1 MTTDFVLKASDLV
14 CNYSDN
20 PTEIKGVVVDHVVIP
35 RTGVTV
41 IVGPS
46 GCGKSTLL
54 SLLSGIRK
62 PTNISRNTELTFKD
76 REGLNEL
83 NLLKNNR
90 AAEGLL
96 GYVFQEPHL
105 IKDISAKSNAEI
117 AQKLLDVQYS
127 PFSVDE
133 LVSEFEL
140 SEVIDQRSD
149 TLSGGQAQRVAIVR
163 ALCIN
168 PDLLVC
174 DEPTSSLDEETG
186 KLLLNRIKVWAD
198 QNQKAVLWVT
208 HNLEQAAEF
217 SDYLIIVKDGKLH
230 VNEDGSPVN
239 LSNLSYKERL
249 LSIRD
254 NVTETTKFK
263 PAKIPGDKILENKIL
278 TTGWLQ
284 YTIKIVLEYF
294 YLSQS
299 NSNTRNS
306 FFSWWK
312 AFWRPLKKSN
322 FTFLIAM
329 SILVFTLLLKAGSIG
344 SDFFD
349 EQLSKPEVSHF
360 TFSKGSSGKF
370 SLNYR
375 NISRLKKVLASRIES
390 GGQGIVFP
398 RREDFL
404 RNIIPSDQN
413 SCDQFNLGGT
423 DVSRRPNN
431 SRLIVFDQAE
441 PLYKETIQSLS
452 EDTDLRSIL
461 FGTPDLRASFSGQ
474 EIDYLCLE
482 IDGFFV
488 PFRVHWLEKKLPG
501 GGDRTFFIG
510 MTEQAFQYWSTKTKS
525 VNFSNLTF
533 SYAAVYF
540 QKNNIS
546 DVLCSFEQT
555 ENCEINPILSSS
567 DILLNKDVFQQ
578 ISQFSIQARLAQSA
592 ILILVLCF
600 SMVMIASLMFA
611 TTSEVKT
618 QEKSLAIL
626 RAFGVTGSKITTIFQ
641 LRSVIQLGYSLL
653 FSVIIYVCFK
663 VLLSNLIEPEEVVD
677 GLNLTLSFKDLLLP
691 TLLTF
696 VITQFVS
703 WIVVIRW
710 SNRNKFVA
718 EKLQGL

>member
-1 MTTDFVLKASDLV
+1 MAKEFVLKASDLV
-14 CNYSDN
+14 CNYSDDSA
-20 PTEIKGVVVDHVVIP
+20 EIRGVVVDHVVVP

-62 PTNISRNTELTFKD
+62 PTNITRKTELTFKD

-117 AQKLLDVQYS
+117 AQKLLDVKYS
-127 PFSVDE
+127 PFSVNE

-186 KLLLNRIKVWAD
+186 RILLNRIKVWSE

-217 SDYLIIVKDGKLH
+217 SDYLITVKSGRLSL
-230 VNEDGSPVN
+230 NEDGSPIDLTSLNYTEKLMKLRHDVVAQPPVKT
-239 LSNLSYKERL
+239 LERAEAK
-249 LSIRD
+249 SI
-254 NVTETTKFK
+254 
-263 PAKIPGDKILENKIL
+263 ENSRL
-278 TTGWLQ
+278 ATGWLR
-284 YTIKIVLEYF
+284 YTMRIVFEYF
-294 YLSQS
+294 YMNNYKS
-299 NSNTRNS
+299 NLGNWFTSMWR
-306 FFSWWK
+306 
-312 AFWRPLKKSN
+312 AFWRPLQKSN

-329 SILVFTLLLKAGSIG
+329 SVLVFTMLLKAESIG

-370 SLNYR
+370 PLNFK
-375 NISRLKKVLASRIES
+375 NINRLKKALGSRVES
-390 GGQGIVFP
+390 GGQGVLFP

-404 RNIIPSDQN
+404 RDIIPSYDN
-413 SCDQFNLGGT
+413 SCVRYNSGGSEFS
-423 DVSRRPNN
+423 VKPKK
-431 SRLIVFDQAE
+431 SRLIIFDQFE
-441 PLYKETIQSLS
+441 PLYSKTINRLEQSK
-452 EDTDLRSIL
+452 DLRSVI
-461 FGTPDLRASFSGQ
+461 FGTPDLKASFAGQ
-474 EIDYLCLE
+474 NIKFLCLD
-482 IDGFFV
+482 IDGVFV
-488 PFRVHWLEKKLPG
+488 PFSIQWLEEKLPG

-510 MTEQAFQYWSTKTKS
+510 LTEQAFQYWALKTRS
-525 VNFSNLTF
+525 INFPNLTY
-533 SYAAVYF
+533 SYAAIYF
-540 QKNNIS
+540 QKNNV
-546 DVLCSFEQT
+546 DEVLCAFEKT
-555 ENCEINPILSSS
+555 DGCEIDPILPSS
-567 DILLNKDVFQQ
+567 DILLNKDVFKQ
-578 ISQFSIQARLAQSA
+578 ISQFITQSRLAQSA
-592 ILILVLCF
+592 IIILVLSF
-600 SMVMIASLMFA
+600 STVMVASLTFA
-611 TTSEVKT
+611 TSSEVKS

-626 RAFGVTGSKITTIFQ
+626 RAFGVTSFKITAIFQ
-641 LRSVIQLGYSLL
+641 MRSIVQMGYSLF
-653 FSVIIYVCFK
+653 FSVFVFFGLRSIIYASFGSGELVEGMNIVISIRDL
-663 VLLSNLIEPEEVVD
+663 VLPA
-677 GLNLTLSFKDLLLP
+677 
-691 TLLTF
+691 LLTF
-696 VITQFVS
+696 VITQLVTFFV
-703 WIVVIRW
+703 VMRW
-710 SNRNKFVA
+710 ANRNKFVA